1 MMCLIGLLTLF
12 FRNRIIGR
20 FNIGYYIV
28 QYKKIYSH
36 VKFIVYLNIFNPE
49 NAFKETTEIKEDTE
63 QFIDYRSILKINF
76 YESQL
81 YTNMANPVFYSKH
94 LKFFT
99 TEITERT
106 EISIK

>member
-1 MMCLIGLLTLF
+1 MHIKKPQISKRTQSNLLI
-12 FRNRIIGR
+12 I
-20 FNIGYYIV
+20 
-28 QYKKIYSH
+28 
-36 VKFIVYLNIFNPE
+36 
-49 NAFKETTEIKEDTE
+49 ED
-63 QFIDYRSILKINF
+63 FHSILKINF